1 MQNYPHLR
9 TIATFMMRFQNQ
21 VPIFIRFG
29 LADIVRNSVSSL
41 GSSNPSPMYRPV
53 ARMRRSSDAGTLT
66 AVALAVHVAS
76 EEAGFIN
83 GTLLKID
90 GGITA

>member
-1 MQNYPHLR
+1 
-9 TIATFMMRFQNQ
+9 
-21 VPIFIRFG
+21 
-29 LADIVRNSVSSL
+29 
-41 GSSNPSPMYRPV
+41 MYRPV

-90 GGITA
+90 GGLTA